1 MNFIQ
6 ARTELFEYYYTNLC
20 YNNQLSQNLKD
31 IKGLIFMD
39 TKSLSDSW
47 LQSKGS
53 SHSNL
58 EIWDK
63 LFGYV
68 NLCSG

>member
-1 MNFIQ
+1 MNLIQ
-6 ARTELFEYYYTNLC
+6 ARTELFESYYTNLC

-53 SHSNL
+53 PHRNL
-58 EIWDK
+58 DIWDN